1 MKLRILFLVL
11 LLLGI
16 QSVATS
22 SEKVSQTLQNK
33 VIKPL
38 LLSNGWLILHSTPM
52 QL

>member
-33 VIKPL
+33 YPQR
-38 LLSNGWLILHSTPM
+38 ILTPDY
-52 QL
+52 